1 MKVAEFLDYNPH
13 TGTWYE
19 HDYDHAT
26 DSVVVTTKQDLQ
38 PVLDYAKELRNSGK
52 NDKVGDFGHY
62 AIIPAWLQVE
72 LLSRG
77 IKFGRAS
84 DTHKLLKIINEE
96 FPRFKVTNLTHNV
109 REFGT

>member
-1 MKVAEFLDYNPH
+1 MADFLDWNPV

-19 HDYDHAT
+19 HDYDHGT

-38 PVLDYAKELRNSGK
+38 PVLDYCTDLRNSGA
-52 NDKVGDFGHY
+52 NDKVGDFAHY

-72 LLSRG
+72 LMSRG
-77 IKFGRAS
+77 IRFGRAE
-84 DTHKLLKIINEE
+84 DTQKLLRVINEE